1 LHARYGGRSPYA
13 NRLTKPH
20 PGGICAFGNADR
32 FRHPNH
38 NTHRGPNGDRRERGI
53 DAHVHAST
61 TDCTAVVIETEK
73 DKATADAAT
82 TTYVQADGPATTTYT
97 QANRATADAEATRAD
112 VRAAQADARATQAD
126 SRVATAH
133 DGIGPVHD

>member
-1 LHARYGGRSPYA
+1 LHARYSSRSPYT
-13 NRLTKPH
+13 NRVTKPH

-38 NTHRGPNGDRRERGI
+38 NTHRGPNGDRRERGV

-61 TDCTAVVIETEK
+61 TDCTTVVIETEK

-112 VRAAQADARATQAD
+112 ARAAQADSGA
-126 SRVATAH
+126 ATAH
-133 DGIGPVHD
+133 NGIGPVHD